1 VRDGRRVL
9 LRRLDALAIAVV
21 VPMPSFYVASR
32 EGAENMG
39 RLALQLE
46 AGARCLPT
54 CTTAPDACL
63 LALCWSADVAR
74 RMCPLMADARIGP
87 FAP

>member
-1 VRDGRRVL
+1 
-9 LRRLDALAIAVV
+9 
-21 VPMPSFYVASR
+21 
-32 EGAENMG
+32 MG

-54 CTTAPDACL
+54 CTTAPDGCL